1 MSAPNS
7 RQSDP
12 RNTHIASFSLETPVL
27 VAWLTTP
34 LSCITG
40 STSGPRA
47 SSERVSSATVSVIGW
62 GLLVARALP
71 AGAHGRQLAVAVAV
85 TTVPVV
91 VPVVV
96 PAGPVVVVG
105 LGVVGRLVAPAERRQ
120 HEQHAAE
127 GRQAQ

>member
-71 AGAHGRQLAVAVAV
+71 AGAHGRQLAVAVAFAV
-85 TTVPVV
+85 ATVPVV

-96 PAGPVVVVG
+96 PAGPVAVVG

-120 HEQHAAE
+120 HE
-127 GRQAQ
+127 